1 MNIQQFL
8 LALRGRLGVFLALL
22 GATLGAA
29 IVVTL
34 LMPKTYQATASILV
48 DTRDE
53 QSLHGT
59 VASQRERVGWMQTQ
73 IDILSSERVAKK
85 AVEDMK
91 LADNAAVKQAFAE
104 SGEKGTVEDWL
115 ARGLLAGL
123 KVDAT
128 QSNVIN
134 IIYSAKDPKFAAAAA
149 NAIARAYMDMTL
161 QLRVAPTTQ
170 AAGWFEEQLKPLRE
184 QYEKAQARLAKFQQ
198 ENGIIATDER
208 VDIEHARLA
217 ALDTQSL
224 AAVNSANEAAVRLNG
239 GTDALPDVLA
249 NPVVQSLKGEL
260 VRAESNLAQ
269 LSTRLGEAHPEYV
282 QAKGQVD
289 ALRSRLNAEMG
300 RIVGGVKNVTAQQRQ
315 REAQMKAALDAQ
327 RERVMKM
334 RDARNQAMVLQR
346 DVETAQKAYEAAH
359 ARYLVNKVESGAR
372 QSNVTLLNPAV
383 EPSRPAKPRKIVNL
397 ALGLVL
403 GIVLGLGAVFLL
415 EIFDRRVRSNNDL
428 ADGLDAPLLG
438 ELQEWRPS
446 RLLGGPNGN
455 NTRALPSP
463 A

>member
-22 GATLGAA
+22 GATVAAA

-59 VASQRERVGWMQTQ
+59 VASGRERVGWMQTQ
-73 IDILSSERVAKK
+73 IDILSSERVARK

-91 LADNAAVKQAFAE
+91 LAQNAAVQQAFKE
-104 SGEKGTVEDWL
+104 SGEKGTIEEWL
-115 ARGLLAGL
+115 GRSLLVGL

-149 NAIARAYMDMTL
+149 NAIAKAYMDMTL

-170 AAGWFEEQLKPLRE
+170 AAGWFEEQLKPLRDQFE
-184 QYEKAQARLAKFQQ
+184 QAQARLAKFQQ
-198 ENGIIATDER
+198 EKGIIATDER

-224 AAVNSANEAAVRLNG
+224 AAMNSANDAAVRLNG
-239 GTDALPDVLA
+239 GTDALPDVLS

-260 VRAESNLAQ
+260 IRAEANLAQ
-269 LSTRLGEAHPEYV
+269 LSTRLGPAHPEYV

-289 ALRSRLNAEMG
+289 ALRARLNGEMG

-327 RERVMKM
+327 RARVMQM

-397 ALGLVL
+397 ALGVIL
-403 GIVLGLGAVFLL
+403 GLVLGLGAVFLL

-446 RLLGGPNGN
+446 RLLGGPDS

>member
-1 MNIQQFL
+1 MNIHQFL

-22 GATLGAA
+22 GATLAAA

-34 LMPKTYQATASILV
+34 LMPKTYQATAAILV
-48 DTRDE
+48 DNRDE
-53 QSLHGT
+53 QSLNGT
-59 VASQRERVGWMQTQ
+59 VASGRERVGWMQTQ

-85 AVEDMK
+85 AVADLK
-91 LADNAAVKQAFAE
+91 LAENPQVQQAFKE
-104 SGEKGTVEDWL
+104 SGEAGTIEDWL
-115 ARGLLAGL
+115 ARALLAGL
-123 KVDAT
+123 KIDAT
-128 QSNVIN
+128 QSNVIQ
-134 IIYSAKDPKFAAAAA
+134 IHYAAKDPKFAAAAA
-149 NAIARAYMDMTL
+149 NGIARAYMDQTL
-161 QLRVAPTTQ
+161 ALRVDPTKQ
-170 AAGWFEEQLKPLRE
+170 AAGWFEEQLKGLRDQFE
-184 QYEKAQARLAKFQQ
+184 RAQARLAAFQR

-224 AAVNSANEAAVRLNG
+224 AATNPASDAAVRLNG
-239 GTDALPDVLA
+239 GTEALPDELS
-249 NPVVQSLKGEL
+249 NPVVQALKGEL
-260 VRAESNLAQ
+260 VRAEANLAQ

-289 ALRSRLNAEMG
+289 ALRSRLNGEMG
-300 RIVGGVKNVTAQQRQ
+300 RIVGGVRNVTAQQRQ
-315 REAQMKAALDAQ
+315 REAEMKAALAAQ

-372 QSNVTLLNPAV
+372 QSNVTLLNPAT
-383 EPSRPAKPRKIVNL
+383 EPSRPAKPRKLVNI
-397 ALGLVL
+397 ALGLIL
-403 GIVLGLGAVFLL
+403 GVILGLGAVFLL
-415 EIFDRRVRSNNDL
+415 EIFDRRVRSTNDL
-428 ADGLDAPLLG
+428 YEGLDAPLLG

-446 RLLGGPNGN
+446 RLLGGPDG

>member
-8 LALRGRLGVFLALL
+8 LALRGRLGVFLSLL
-22 GATLGAA
+22 GATVAAA

-34 LMPKTYQATASILV
+34 LLPKTYQATASILV

-85 AVEDMK
+85 AVQDLG
-91 LADNAAVKQAFAE
+91 LAQNPSVQAAFRE
-104 SGEKGTVEDWL
+104 SGERGTIEDWL
-115 ARGLLAGL
+115 ARNLLLGM

-128 QSNVIN
+128 QSNVIH
-134 IIYSAKDPKFAAAAA
+134 IIYGAKDPKFAAAAA
-149 NAIARAYMDMTL
+149 NAIAKAYMDMTL

-170 AAGWFEEQLKPLRE
+170 AAGWFEDQLKGLRDQLE
-184 QYEKAQARLAKFQQ
+184 SAQSRLAKFQQ

-224 AAVNSANEAAVRLNG
+224 AAMNSANDAAVRLNG
-239 GTDALPDVLA
+239 GTDSLPDVLS
-249 NPVVQSLKGEL
+249 NPVIQSLRGEL
-260 VRAESNLAQ
+260 IRAEANLAQ
-269 LSTRLGEAHPEYV
+269 LSTRLGPAHPEYV

-289 ALRSRLNAEMG
+289 ALRSRLNGEMG

-315 REAQMKAALDAQ
+315 REAQMKEALAEQ

-346 DVETAQKAYEAAH
+346 DVETAQKAYEAAQ

-383 EPSRPAKPRKIVNL
+383 EPSRPSKPRRLVNL

-403 GIVLGLGAVFLL
+403 GLVLGVGAVFLL
-415 EIFDRRVRSNNDL
+415 ELFDRRVRSGNDL

-446 RLLGGPNGN
+446 RLLGGPDSG
-455 NTRALPSP
+455 TRALPSP